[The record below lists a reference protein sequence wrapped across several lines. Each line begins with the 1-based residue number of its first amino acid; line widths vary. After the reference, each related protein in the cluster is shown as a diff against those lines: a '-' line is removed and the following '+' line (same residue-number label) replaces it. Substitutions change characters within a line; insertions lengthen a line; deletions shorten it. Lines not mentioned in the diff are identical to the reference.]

1 MALVCHS
8 WTDAL
13 SGPAARMRWWERR
26 RRRNRSA
33 RRCRASFGPE
43 GGAVRRRDWRG
54 NFGQHQWRWESS
66 PLHLPGSQVL
76 LSGARLRWRLEPLP
90 RQHRTRVSTRSLSP
104 FNAHAASNL
113 AGVLFSYWKTKH
125 FLSPQVSMPL
135 MMWCT
140 RMRRASGWQ
149 TWPIILHFR
158 KRLIKRHQRMLLSHR
173 ARRLSRQVCI
183 HSLLECGTCNSFF

>member
-8 WTDAL
+8 WTDPL
-13 SGPAARMRWWERR
+13 SGPAARMRWWER

-54 NFGQHQWRWESS
+54 DFGQHQWRWESS

-104 FNAHAASNL
+104 FNAHAAINWQESCSLIERLNTSCL
-113 AGVLFSYWKTKH
+113 HRCQCHSWCGVPGWGGPVGDRPGLLFFISE
-125 FLSPQVSMPL
+125 
-135 MMWCT
+135 
-140 RMRRASGWQ
+140 RGW
-149 TWPIILHFR
+149 
-158 KRLIKRHQRMLLSHR
+158 
-173 ARRLSRQVCI
+173 
-183 HSLLECGTCNSFF
+183 